1 MTNRIQEH
9 KIIAMQ
15 AIIFLSLLVMLSFI
29 LDGCAIREENIDQIE
44 VKEHQLGYDVFQ
56 REMIVNIS

>member
-29 LDGCAIREENIDQIE
+29 LDGCAVREEKIDQIE
-44 VKEHQLGYDVFQ
+44 VESQPLGYGEIATDLLV
-56 REMIVNIS
+56 VIS

>member
-1 MTNRIQEH
+1 MTNRIQES

-29 LDGCAIREENIDQIE
+29 LDGCAVREDKIDQIE
-44 VKEHQLGYDVFQ
+44 VEDQNLGYGDFTTDL
-56 REMIVNIS
+56 IVVVS

>member
-29 LDGCAIREENIDQIE
+29 LDGCAIREEKIDQIE
-44 VKEHQLGYDVFQ
+44 VEDHQIGYDVFQ
-56 REMIVNIS
+56 NEMIVNVS

>member
-1 MTNRIQEH
+1 MTNRIQES

-29 LDGCAIREENIDQIE
+29 LDGCAVREENIDQIE
-44 VKEHQLGYDVFQ
+44 VEDQTLGYEDIATDL
-56 REMIVNIS
+56 IVVIS

>member
-15 AIIFLSLLVMLSFI
+15 AIIFLSLMVMLSFI
-29 LDGCAIREENIDQIE
+29 LDGCAIREEKIDQIE
-44 VKEHQLGYDVFQ
+44 VEEHQIGYDIFQ
-56 REMIVNIS
+56 NEIIVNVS

>member
-15 AIIFLSLLVMLSFI
+15 AIIFLSLMVMLSFI
-29 LDGCAIREENIDQIE
+29 LDGCAIREEKIDQIE
-44 VKEHQLGYDVFQ
+44 VEDHELGYDIFQ
-56 REMIVNIS
+56 NEILVNVS

>member
-29 LDGCAIREENIDQIE
+29 LDGCAVKKDRIDRIE
-44 VKEHQLGYDVFQ
+44 VEDHQLGYEFFKK
-56 REMIVNIS
+56 ELIVTLS

>member
-15 AIIFLSLLVMLSFI
+15 AIIFLSLMVMLSFI
-29 LDGCAIREENIDQIE
+29 LDGCAIREEKIDQIE
-44 VKEHQLGYDVFQ
+44 VDDHQLGYDVIQ
-56 REMIVNIS
+56 NGVIVDVS